1 MAIDLQNPDSLR
13 KLQRAIEYNYEKAEP
28 SRARRKRLI
37 DIFRGQGKWPS
48 LGLDQEGDQATPIN
62 LFQAFVR
69 GHLLSVAHQLPRW
82 GVKGR
87 TQGARGF
94 ANTAKAFL
102 TRYTEILDL
111 GRVFRQVAND
121 SAYGNAVIKTV
132 NGPPPK
138 GIKSPVVPRSYRIS
152 PNNLILDHSA
162 TEPEEGLFIADTYL
176 ISWQEAREYE
186 HYDPEVRATL
196 QPWRDQ
202 SGGDMLPDE
211 YSDQDVLAEE
221 MTRVI
226 DVYLPS
232 LGALVTW
239 PASESGRKFSE
250 ITSGKPLAITRTLIN
265 PYSILQLLTSPESL
279 EELSHLEALRELH
292 LIANDGFSK
301 AAKQMRQ
308 SKRNPTGKMG
318 DDQDLDVLLQKGEG
332 EGVMLDRDAE
342 LDVFAL
348 PGPDQSVVGL
358 SQMAMG
364 MFSQQAGNLDVAL
377 GNSAGAD
384 TARQTQA
391 LLGQIGSNQAFD
403 RLAFEMFMADVGKK
417 LLTLAYESE
426 TLELH
431 TMAMVPGTRFS
442 YPVSWLPP
450 DKQPRT
456 ASIDDF
462 LVDTVPYSASYR
474 PPEARLQ
481 QLQQASQI
489 LLQWLAAKA
498 QGLPVNIPAIIKSLE
513 EAFDLLGDL
522 QEWFDA
528 EPPPTPGEKVQQ
540 QYMGTPGAH
549 EGTRVQYDSNA
560 SGNSGGGLPAFAEA
574 SPGFQNS

>member
-1 MAIDLQNPDSLR
+1 
-13 KLQRAIEYNYEKAEP
+13 
-28 SRARRKRLI
+28 
-37 DIFRGQGKWPS
+37 
-48 LGLDQEGDQATPIN
+48 
-62 LFQAFVR
+62 
-69 GHLLSVAHQLPRW
+69 
-82 GVKGR
+82 
-87 TQGARGF
+87 
-94 ANTAKAFL
+94 
-102 TRYTEILDL
+102 
-111 GRVFRQVAND
+111 
-121 SAYGNAVIKTV
+121 
-132 NGPPPK
+132 
-138 GIKSPVVPRSYRIS
+138 
-152 PNNLILDHSA
+152 
-162 TEPEEGLFIADTYL
+162 
-176 ISWQEAREYE
+176 
-186 HYDPEVRATL
+186 
-196 QPWRDQ
+196 
-202 SGGDMLPDE
+202 
-211 YSDQDVLAEE
+211 
-221 MTRVI
+221 
-226 DVYLPS
+226 
-232 LGALVTW
+232 
-239 PASESGRKFSE
+239 
-250 ITSGKPLAITRTLIN
+250 
-265 PYSILQLLTSPESL
+265 
-279 EELSHLEALRELH
+279 
-292 LIANDGFSK
+292 
-301 AAKQMRQ
+301 AKQMRQ

-498 QGLPVNIPAIIKSLE
+498 QGLPVN
-513 EAFDLLGDL
+513 
-522 QEWFDA
+522 
-528 EPPPTPGEKVQQ
+528 
-540 QYMGTPGAH
+540 
-549 EGTRVQYDSNA
+549 
-560 SGNSGGGLPAFAEA
+560 
-574 SPGFQNS
+574 